1 MTRYQK
7 IEAEKK
13 ICQMYRQK
21 IINQGFLI
29 TSLTITEWQLEQRM
43 KQICLV
49 LLSKECITKNLNQI
63 IKNFWIFMNIKGD
76 ALISQTTIV

>member
-29 TSLTITEWQLEQRM
+29 TSLTITEW
-43 KQICLV
+43 
-49 LLSKECITKNLNQI
+49 
-63 IKNFWIFMNIKGD
+63 
-76 ALISQTTIV
+76 

>member
-13 ICQMYRQK
+13 ICQMFRQK

-29 TSLTITEWQLEQRM
+29 VPL
-43 KQICLV
+43 
-49 LLSKECITKNLNQI
+49 I
-63 IKNFWIFMNIKGD
+63 IIE
-76 ALISQTTIV
+76 